1 MMQYNY
7 TLIIPHFN
15 IPVLLKRLLESVPHR
30 NDMQVIVVDDCST
43 HCVGELERVKEE
55 YSWVEWYD
63 CGTNGGGGKARN
75 IGLGHAEGR
84 YVIFADA
91 DDFFEKDFDTILDEY
106 SYKNFDMAF
115 FKGTSCDTDTF
126 LPTCRADHLNRFI
139 DSYLNGTDPD
149 AINLRYSF
157 GEPWCRIVSR
167 KMIADEGI
175 KFDETKIHNDT
186 AFSYLTGYHAKKVI
200 VDPRPI
206 YCVTTRKGSVSV
218 TDSEDRILTRIE
230 IFTRKE
236 KFISDKNVDFRV
248 REHYLQMARLLAH
261 GRFRLLSKC
270 HKLMRSMGYS
280 SIHIYKGSIKEFL
293 SIITLRFHNIV
304 FP

>member
-1 MMQYNY
+1 MDY
-7 TLIIPHFN
+7 TYTIIIPHFN
-15 IPVLLKRLLESVPHR
+15 IPNLLRRLLESIPRR
-30 NDMQVIVVDDCST
+30 NDLQIIVVDDNST
-43 HCVGELERVKEE
+43 EQINEFKLLKKE
-55 YSWVEWYD
+55 YRCVEWYD
-63 CGTNGGGGKARN
+63 CRINGGGGKARN
-75 IGLGHAEGR
+75 KGLELARGK
-84 YVIFADA
+84 YIIFADA
-91 DDFFEKDFDTILDEY
+91 DDYFEKNFDSILEEYSHKDFDI
-106 SYKNFDMAF
+106 AF
-115 FKGTSCDTDTF
+115 FKGMSRDTDTF
-126 LPTCRADHLNRFI
+126 QPACRANHLNNFI
-139 DSYLNGTDPD
+139 DSYLNGTDPY

-186 AFSYLTGYHAKKVI
+186 AFSYLTGYHAKKII

-293 SIITLRFHNIV
+293 LIIKKRLCNGR
-304 FP
+304 

>member
-1 MMQYNY
+1 MEYNY
-7 TLIIPHFN
+7 TLIIPHYN
-15 IPVLLKRLLESVPHR
+15 IPALLKRLLDSVPYR
-30 NDMQVIVVDDCST
+30 DDLQVIVIDDCST
-43 HCVGELERVKEE
+43 EGIDEFKSLRNE
-55 YSWVEWYD
+55 YSRVEWYD

-75 IGLGHAEGR
+75 KGLELARGR
-84 YVIFADA
+84 YIIFADA
-91 DDFFEKDFDTILDEY
+91 DDYFEKNFDSILEEYSRKDFDI
-106 SYKNFDMAF
+106 AF
-115 FKGTSCDTDTF
+115 FKGMSRDTDTF
-126 LPTCRADHLNRFI
+126 QPADRANHLNNFI
-139 DSYLNGTDPD
+139 DSYLNGTDPY

-186 AFSYLTGYHAKKVI
+186 AFSYLTGYYAKKVI

-236 KFISDKNVDFRV
+236 KFINDKNVDFRV

-293 SIITLRFHNIV
+293 SIIKKRLCNGR
-304 FP
+304 

>member
-1 MMQYNY
+1 MDY
-7 TLIIPHFN
+7 TYTIIIPHFN
-15 IPVLLKRLLESVPHR
+15 IPNLLRRLLESIPRR
-30 NDMQVIVVDDCST
+30 NDLQIIVVDDNST
-43 HCVGELERVKEE
+43 EQINEFKLIKKE
-55 YSWVEWYD
+55 YRWVEWYD
-63 CGTNGGGGKARN
+63 CRINGGGGKARN
-75 IGLGHAEGR
+75 MGLELARGR
-84 YVIFADA
+84 YIIFADA
-91 DDFFEKDFDTILDEY
+91 DDFFEKNLDSILEEYSHKDFDI
-106 SYKNFDMAF
+106 AF
-115 FKGTSCDTDTF
+115 FKGTSRDTDTF
-126 LPTCRADHLNRFI
+126 QPAGRANHLNRFI
-139 DSYLNGTDPD
+139 DSYLNGMDPD

-186 AFSYLTGYHAKKVI
+186 AFSYLTGYYAKKVI
-200 VDPRPI
+200 VDSRPI

-218 TDSEDRILTRIE
+218 TDSEDCILTRIE

-236 KFISDKNVDFRV
+236 KFISDNNVDFIV

-293 SIITLRFHNIV
+293 SIITLRFHKIV

>member
-1 MMQYNY
+1 MEYNY
-7 TLIIPHFN
+7 TLIIPHYN
-15 IPVLLKRLLESVPHR
+15 IPTLLKRLLDSVPCR
-30 NDMQVIVVDDCST
+30 DDLQVIVIDDCST
-43 HCVGELERVKEE
+43 EGKYELKSLRNE
-55 YSWVEWYD
+55 YRCVEWYD

-75 IGLGHAEGR
+75 IGLAHAMGK
-84 YVIFADA
+84 YLIFADS
-91 DDFFEKDFDTILDEY
+91 DDFFEKDFDVILEEY
-106 SYKNFDMAF
+106 CHKEFDIAF
-115 FKGTSCDTDTF
+115 FKGTSRDTDTF
-126 LPTCRADHLNRFI
+126 QPAGRANHLNRFI
-139 DSYLNGTDPD
+139 DSYLNGTDPY

-206 YCVTTRKGSVSV
+206 YCVTTRKRSVSV